1 MKNLLKTEGSK
12 KLSKTE
18 QKSINGGGEWWYDAL
33 LIPCDEGCPPSMPSC
48 LNGFCSD
55 YNIR

>member
-1 MKNLLKTEGSK
+1 MKKSILNLGKAVSK
-12 KLSKTE
+12 KD
-18 QKSINGGGEWWYDAL
+18 QKEIIGGVLWYDAL
-33 LIPCDEGCPPSMPSC
+33 LIPCDQGCPPSMPSC